1 MEQRM
6 TVKEM
11 LRQLRD
17 EKINTWFDLGLFI
30 DKFKEDKPIPTA
42 KFNGTFNDFKNELNK
57 SALAFITFYYSIDG
71 VTIEVDKYSRI
82 FRQLFPHTTIHYIAG
97 EIHPEADEFI
107 QPDVKKF
114 SIEEI
119 KGFDD
124 WTLYKDFFF
133 TKLERGS
140 KEYNALIIK
149 FWEQVLTIVEKLGN
163 YIEKNNIK
171 LLYLINI
178 CSNPGNVSLSLATVL
193 VSEYLGIPVL
203 NNSHDYYWEGGNREI
218 DIKNKKAKEG
228 PRDFFFKNSDVGE
241 FFSQIEVLFP
251 WESRSWVSIN
261 INKRQTQHLIHE
273 NGHNPANVAEIGTA
287 VDTQEYINI
296 TKREKI
302 NTFVQITKILSR
314 YQDKLIAYS
323 VKDVINSSL
332 VDTEN
337 PEPILLKLG
346 GKSKVANGFTEE
358 NIMFLQPTRIISR
371 KRIETS
377 FNLVKK
383 LFSNKIFINKFK
395 ESSKLKLT
403 ILVTGPIPLGQYSYF
418 NKLLV
423 HFYEMADEIPQ
434 EFHERIHLA
443 FMFSELDKEHF
454 KLKFKDPINI
464 PDLYSIASLIL
475 LPSKTEGR
483 GLPIIEAAA
492 AGVPIFCRRY
502 YPENVYSEVIGEHLP
517 EKERLKVI
525 EFSGKEITSKHVD
538 DIILRVLFPH
548 KFIDEIEQ
556 NKNVV
561 KTRYSI
567 EALSKNF
574 ENIFYQLYLQLK
586 PNNKSIQTVKKALTE
601 YENIVKFT
609 NDDLKSIINDEN
621 RQYLPGYG
629 RLAFMIYLKSLIDPS
644 YFRVEQQKIRG
655 RILDFAQKLCV
666 YNPDIEKASQNLI
679 FNFYNAVDNIF
690 NYKKG
695 EVPIRHDHSFSYRHR
710 NKNYYPYQDYTFQE
724 LTGLINMMYI
734 QIIKPSHSKQIIQ
747 SSHFFIDWNLAL
759 SQLTSSYY
767 LAIDD
772 RYKLI
777 EKLKANLPIA
787 YFPGKYIKYELE
799 FFALQPVRARLN
811 LSINDEL
818 TEKHITDFNKPIAP
832 IYVFAQKNRLGKWMT
847 VSDITDFLVNGHD
860 RELKLLYDK
869 KIIRIVGSEQYSVGI
884 HFPQIG
890 EKALKI
896 LHKIKNQNGFIIS
909 VRRNSAL
916 MTDIVDIDRFH
927 IGRITNE
934 LTANFMGIPIDSGYI
949 QFVPAGLRTTLA
961 YPTPIQTAKDFSET
975 LKSDMFKNLC
985 KEYGEEKIFAILKQ
999 DAEKNGSP
1007 INLVL
1012 QKLQKK
1018 DNHKEDVEYSF
1029 VSGLHKDGMPWN
1041 GVIAKVNL
1049 NDNKWGFVIKTSID
1063 KTKKVTSFVK
1073 EFNKEQKKKTRI
1085 AWNGGYILNAELVG
1099 KLGLPE
1105 SYIGSPLGLLISDN
1119 KLVSP
1124 PLFNKPALLIYEDGS
1139 LDIKRV
1145 NSSKGIT
1152 ISDSK
1157 KSFELSSENYNLVE
1171 PGNNIAYYD
1180 LLHVNENIE
1189 GNGRI
1194 IVRLAGNVIKEVVKT
1209 KQNEDVKI
1217 IPVGITLSF
1226 PESKFPKSW
1235 DKVGKKLIIKIK
1247 GLNKIQ
1253 HAVEAGP
1260 MLVNKGK
1267 NVLNMMRE
1275 GWKTE
1280 NSIKTQAARLDFTDM
1295 RGPKIAVG
1303 IDKQGN
1309 LCVLTINGR
1318 IRESVGATHIDM
1330 ADIMLKFDMIK
1341 AMGFDPGGSSTLVVD
1356 DKTLNISP
1364 YNHNYESN
1372 IYSLPPEPR
1381 AVSNAVLGYIKDE

>member
-11 LRQLRD
+11 LRQLKD

-30 DKFKEDKPIPTA
+30 DKFKEQKPIPTA
-42 KFNGTFNDFKNELNK
+42 QFKGSFYDFKKELNK

-71 VTIEVDKYSRI
+71 VTIEVDKYARI
-82 FRQLFPHTTIHYIAG
+82 FRHLFPQTTIHYIAG

-140 KEYNALIIK
+140 NEYNALIIK
-149 FWEQVLTIVEKLGN
+149 FWEQVLTIVEKLGS
-163 YIEKNNIK
+163 YVEDNNIK
-171 LLYLINI
+171 LLYLINV

-203 NNSHDYYWEGGNREI
+203 NNNHDFYWEGGNREI

-228 PRDFFFKNSDVGE
+228 PRDFFFLNSDVGE

-261 INKRQTQHLIHE
+261 INKRQSRHLILE
-273 NGHNPANVAEIGTA
+273 NGHNPANVTEIGTA

-302 NTFVQITKILSR
+302 KTFIQIKKILSR
-314 YQDKLIAYS
+314 YQESLIAYS
-323 VKDVINSSL
+323 VKDVINSTL
-332 VDTEN
+332 VDANN

-346 GKSKVANGFTEE
+346 GKSKVINNFTDE
-358 NIMFLQPTRIISR
+358 NIIFLQPTRIISR
-371 KRIETS
+371 KRIETG
-377 FNLVKK
+377 FNLVRK
-383 LFSNKIFINKFK
+383 LFNNKIFINKFK
-395 ESSKLKLT
+395 ESSQLKLT

-418 NKLLV
+418 NKLLI
-423 HFYEMADEIPQ
+423 HFYEMADDIIP
-434 EFHERIHLA
+434 EFHERIFLA

-454 KLKFKDPINI
+454 KQKFKDPISI
-464 PDLYSIASLIL
+464 PNLYSIASLIL

-525 EFSGKEITSKHVD
+525 EFDGKEITSKHID

-548 KFIDEIEQ
+548 KFIAEFEQ

-561 KTRYSI
+561 QNRYSI
-567 EALSKNF
+567 ESLSKNF
-574 ENIFYQLYLQLK
+574 ENIFYQLYLQLR
-586 PNNKSIQTVKKALTE
+586 PDRSIQITKKALNE

-609 NDDLKSIINDEN
+609 NDDLKNIINTEN

-644 YFRVEQQKIRG
+644 FFRVEQQKIRG
-655 RILDFAQKLCV
+655 RALDFAHKLYV
-666 YNPDIEKASQNLI
+666 YNPNKQGINQKLI
-679 FNFYNAVDNIF
+679 FSFYNAVDNIF

-695 EVPIRHDHSFSYRHR
+695 EVSIRHDHSFSYRHR

-734 QIIKPSHSKQIIQ
+734 QIIKPSHNKQIIQ
-747 SSHFFIDWNLAL
+747 SSHFFTDWNLAL

-799 FFALQPVRARLN
+799 FFALQPVRARLK

-818 TEKHITDFNKPIAP
+818 TEKHIKDFNKPIAP
-832 IYVFAQKNRLGKWMT
+832 IYVFAQKHRLGNWLT
-847 VSDITDFLVNGHD
+847 VKDITDFLVNGHD
-860 RELKLLYDK
+860 KELKLLYEK
-869 KIIRIVGSEQYSVGI
+869 RIIRIVGSEQYSVGI

-896 LHKIKNQNGFIIS
+896 LHNIKNKNGFIIS
-909 VRRNSAL
+909 VRRNSAV
-916 MTDIVDIDRFH
+916 MTDIVEIDRFH
-927 IGRITNE
+927 IGKITNE

-949 QFVPAGLRTTLA
+949 QFVPAGMRTTLA
-961 YPTPIQTAKDFSET
+961 YPTPIQTSKDFSEI
-975 LKSDMFKNLC
+975 LKSDLFKNLC

-1007 INLVL
+1007 IKLVL
-1012 QKLQKK
+1012 NRLKK
-1018 DNHKEDVEYSF
+1018 HVVEKEDVDYSF
-1029 VSGLHKDGMPWN
+1029 VSGLYKDGMPWN
-1041 GVIAKVNL
+1041 GVIAKINL
-1049 NDNKWGFVIKTSID
+1049 SDKKWGFIIETSID
-1063 KTKKVTSFVK
+1063 KTKKVTTFVK
-1073 EFNKEQKKKTRI
+1073 EFNKEYDKKVRI

-1105 SYIGSPLGLLISDN
+1105 SYIGSPLGLLISEH
-1119 KLVSP
+1119 KLISP

-1145 NSSKGIT
+1145 NSGKGIT
-1152 ISDSK
+1152 VSDSK
-1157 KSFELSSENYNLVE
+1157 KNIELSSENYNMIE
-1171 PGNNIAYYD
+1171 PNNDIAYYD
-1180 LLHVNENIE
+1180 LLFKNENIK
-1189 GNGRI
+1189 GNGRV
-1194 IVRLAGNVIKEVVKT
+1194 IVRLAGNIIKEVIHT
-1209 KQNEDVKI
+1209 KLNEDIKI

-1235 DKVGKKLIIKIK
+1235 DKIGKKLTISVK
-1247 GLNKIQ
+1247 GLKKVQ

-1260 MLVNKGK
+1260 MLVNNGK
-1267 NVLNMMRE
+1267 NVINMMRE

-1309 LCVLTINGR
+1309 LAVLTINGR

-1330 ADIMLKFDMIK
+1330 ADIMLKFDMVK